1 MSSSIKYLTL
11 VIYFFGQTLIIAQPD
26 STMSQNFI
34 TVSDQQFIRNGQ
46 PYYFLGTNFWYGMNL
61 GMSGRENLRN
71 RLIYELD
78 KLNELG
84 VNNLRIMAASE
95 GPDSAPWRMTP
106 ALQPSQEQYN
116 DSLLIGLD
124 FLLSEMKKRDMVA
137 VLCLNNYWPWS
148 GGFAQYVNW
157 DTGEP
162 IPYPPPAENG
172 RWLKFMQYSARFYKN
187 ENAQKAFR
195 KHIEYIVNRTNS
207 VTGIP
212 YKDDPTILSWQ
223 LANEPRALPG
233 FPAYLRWV
241 KETAAFIKSL
251 DSNHLVSVGSD
262 GNVVV
267 PFSKKFEKE
276 HNIENIDYAT
286 FHLWIQNWGWYNPK
300 KPETYKKA
308 VKKAKKYIRKHNRIA
323 KRLNMPVVLEEF
335 GIARDMELYEPG
347 TSTSM
352 RDEFYSEIFDLIHR
366 LASRGQPVAGS
377 NFWAWSGAGRP
388 SGEKALWKQ
397 GDDFTGDPPFE
408 YQGWYSVFDSDQS
421 TLEVIRKY
429 AGLME
434 RGLD

>member
-1 MSSSIKYLTL
+1 
-11 VIYFFGQTLIIAQPD
+11 
-26 STMSQNFI
+26 
-34 TVSDQQFIRNGQ
+34 
-46 PYYFLGTNFWYGMNL
+46 NFWYGMNL
-61 GMSGRENLRN
+61 GMSGREDLRE

-106 ALQPSQEQYN
+106 ALQPSQGRYN

-195 KHIEYIVNRTNS
+195 NHIRLIINRTNS
-207 VTGIP
+207 ITGIP

-223 LANEPRALPG
+223 LANEPRALPSY
-233 FPAYLRWV
+233 PAYLRWV

-251 DSNHLVSVGSD
+251 DTNHLVSVGSD

-276 HNIENIDYAT
+276 HRIENVDYAT

-308 VKKAKKYIRKHNRIA
+308 LKKAKKYIRKHNRIA

-335 GIARDMELYEPG
+335 GIARDMELHEPG
-347 TSTSM
+347 TATTL

-366 LASRGQPVAGS
+366 LATREQPVAGS
-377 NFWAWSGAGRP
+377 NFWAWAGAGRP
-388 SGEKALWKQ
+388 SGKKALWKS

-408 YQGWYSVFDSDQS
+408 YQGWYSVFDSDES
-421 TLEVIRKY
+421 TLEIIRKY
-429 AGLME
+429 AELME
-434 RGLD
+434 HRLD